1 MTSAI
6 ADLDTLVSNNWVKTN
21 ITYEHS
27 ETVTD
32 PTIMTEAE
40 FLKTQPA
47 FNFSGKVLFVL
58 QRRGLPIVTSAELWD
73 LPFFINSYIQY
84 TNQVNRNDVVI
95 QMMMDELDRIFKV
108 NNNTTSRS
116 YIALL
121 SDIRPDQ
128 NLSLPQ
134 TDFVVNFTKLDV
146 SRVS

>member
-6 ADLDTLVSNNWVKTN
+6 TDLDTLITNNWVKAN

-27 ETVTD
+27 ESVTD
-32 PTIMTEAE
+32 PTIMSEAE
-40 FLKTQPA
+40 FLRTQPS
-47 FNFSGKVLFVL
+47 FNFNGKILFVL
-58 QRRGLPIVTSAELWD
+58 QRRGLPIITSAELWD

-84 TNQVNRNDVVI
+84 TNQANFNDVVI
-95 QMMMDELDRIFKV
+95 QMMVDELDRIFKV

-128 NLSLPQ
+128 NTSLPQ
-134 TDFVVNFTKLDV
+134 TDFVVNFAKLDV
-146 SRVS
+146 SRIS